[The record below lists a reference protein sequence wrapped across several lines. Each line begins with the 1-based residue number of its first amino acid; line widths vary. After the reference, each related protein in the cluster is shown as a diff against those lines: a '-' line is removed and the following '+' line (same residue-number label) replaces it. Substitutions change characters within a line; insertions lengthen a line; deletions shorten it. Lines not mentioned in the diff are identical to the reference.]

1 MHHVV
6 ADYFGNEIILGS
18 SRKTQGYSCVTN
30 CILVYDYVAYGQII
44 IVTIEWEELISVK
57 AYNESRV

>member
-1 MHHVV
+1 LHHVV

-44 IVTIEWEELISVK
+44 IVTIE
-57 AYNESRV
+57 